1 MSDLLTVSNLA
12 VRFGG
17 LVAVRDVSFRISS
30 GEIRGLIGP
39 NGAGKTTVINAITG
53 AVRASGDIVLDGRSI
68 DGLAPHV
75 ISRCGIARTFQHVEP
90 FATLSVLDNILLGV
104 GRHAP
109 VPFAHAAL
117 ATPLARSR
125 ERDATRE
132 ALDVLERF
140 DLAPFRN
147 TRAAEL
153 PFGVQKRMDLAR
165 ALAARPKLLLM
176 DEPTSGMSESEAD
189 RAIAAARDLAFSQHI
204 TLLVVE
210 HNMRV
215 MMALADNVTVMQ
227 NGSVI
232 AEGTPADIQ
241 RNPAVIDAYLGEEAA
256 DAVH

>member
-1 MSDLLTVSNLA
+1 VSL
-12 VRFGG
+12 
-17 LVAVRDVSFRISS
+17 RIAP

-53 AVRASGDIVLDGRSI
+53 TVPASGTVLLDGRPI
-68 DGLAPHV
+68 AGLAPHL

-90 FATLSVLDNILLGV
+90 FGTLSVLDNVLLGV

-125 ERDATRE
+125 VRAATRE
-132 ALDVLERF
+132 AAAVLERF
-140 DLAPFRN
+140 DLAAYRDTP
-147 TRAAEL
+147 AADL

-165 ALAARPKLLLM
+165 ALAARPRLLLM

-189 RAIAAARDLAFSQHI
+189 RAIAAARALAEAQGI

-215 MMALADNVTVMQ
+215 MMALADSVTVMQ

-232 AEGTPADIQ
+232 AEGAPADIQ
-241 RNPAVIDAYLGEEAA
+241 RDATVIDAYLGEEAA